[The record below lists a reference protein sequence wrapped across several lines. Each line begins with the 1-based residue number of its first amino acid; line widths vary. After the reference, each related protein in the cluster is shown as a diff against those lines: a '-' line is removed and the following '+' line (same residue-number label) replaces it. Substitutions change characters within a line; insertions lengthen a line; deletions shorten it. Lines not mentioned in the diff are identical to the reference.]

1 MIEYITVVGTG
12 DDKKRNFKYFYSK
25 NRFPLTASD
34 VLSAEI
40 PSIQDFLL
48 P

>member
-12 DDKKRNFKYFYSK
+12 DDKKRNFK
-25 NRFPLTASD
+25 FPLTASD
-34 VLSAEI
+34 ILSSEI